1 MLNMG
6 CWYTHVSRITY
17 RTYHVCRAGAEA
29 ADSRALLTVIHTYT
43 VRCRYRL
50 SAEHITAVPPPCVHR
65 SLSGREAHHTQL
77 PQKCNPTTAAF
88 ENLSETQSS
97 FQRICGGG
105 CIFPTKYPPS
115 ADGCCAP
122 ATGGRVY
129 LRGLHAARVSSRGRY
144 PRSGNLAAALIG
156 TNVCP
161 SRDHIRRG
169 RGRCHPASFD
179 AGRSVVD
186 VAHMPSTRIR
196 HAIF

>member
-1 MLNMG
+1 MG

-105 CIFPTKYPPS
+105 CIFPTKYPLSRWLLRPCHWRS
-115 ADGCCAP
+115 
-122 ATGGRVY
+122 RV
-129 LRGLHAARVSSRGRY
+129 
-144 PRSGNLAAALIG
+144 
-156 TNVCP
+156 P
-161 SRDHIRRG
+161 SRPACRTRLIAWTVSAEWQSRR
-169 RGRCHPASFD
+169 R
-179 AGRSVVD
+179 
-186 VAHMPSTRIR
+186 AHR
-196 HAIF
+196 HQRLSLS